1 MPDDTDIYKT
11 PSYHCPDRHGVREF
25 AIYLSENESEL
36 PVDANVDL
44 PFLVPVASKRAFGV
58 GIKIGAVIS
67 AVCTAK
73 AGFVPRCYRSG
84 WSGSMDRPCLFNFS
98 VLVIYLSY

>member
-11 PSYHCPDRHGVREF
+11 PSYHCPDRQGVREF
-25 AIYLSENESEL
+25 VIYLSENESEL

-58 GIKIGAVIS
+58 GIEIGAVIG
-67 AVCTAK
+67 AICTAE
-73 AGFVPRCYRSG
+73 AGFVPGAAVVAGAVR
-84 WSGSMDRPCLFNFS
+84 
-98 VLVIYLSY
+98 